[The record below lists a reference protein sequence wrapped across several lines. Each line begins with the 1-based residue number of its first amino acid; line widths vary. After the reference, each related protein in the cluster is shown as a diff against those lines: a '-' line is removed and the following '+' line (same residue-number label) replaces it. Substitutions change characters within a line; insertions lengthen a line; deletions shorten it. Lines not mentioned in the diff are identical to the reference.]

1 MRDRLFRIVICLL
14 IVLPFSFQGEII
26 LDMTYGYEV
35 KGRHDRML
43 DVAIQLNKFADVKF
57 HKLAKIID
65 GFPFR
70 T

>member
-1 MRDRLFRIVICLL
+1 
-14 IVLPFSFQGEII
+14 
-26 LDMTYGYEV
+26 MTYGYEV

-57 HKLAKIID
+57 HTLAKIID